1 MNSLVKELVRPLLED
16 NQKVTAVYGGGFK
29 PPIKGHFNLV
39 KTALKD
45 LPEID
50 DFIIYVGGGVR
61 DGITQEQSMLIW
73 DVYQEVLGPKV
84 QIEPSA
90 QPIRDVMRYAKDHP
104 DEKVYFVIGYREGR
118 EDDLQDIAS
127 RTKGVEEKYPNLE
140 VKVIGTPDP
149 EVSGTNARKALQKG
163 DKEKFMTFLPDE
175 VPPGEKEEIYNIVD

>member
-1 MNSLVKELVRPLLED
+1 MNRLVKELIRPLLED

-29 PPIKGHFNLV
+29 PPIKGHFGLV
-39 KTALKD
+39 KKALKD

-61 DGITQEQSMLIW
+61 DGITQEQAMEIW
-73 DVYQEVLGPKV
+73 GVYQEVLGPKV

-90 QPIRDVMRYAKDHP
+90 QPIRDVISYAKNHP

-118 EDDLQDIAS
+118 QDDLNDIAQ

-140 VKVIGTPDP
+140 VKVIKTSDP
-149 EVSGTNARKALQKG
+149 EVSEQMLVKHYK
-163 DKEKFMTFLPDE
+163 KEIKKHFLHSSQMKFQLTKKSKYITL
-175 VPPGEKEEIYNIVD
+175 